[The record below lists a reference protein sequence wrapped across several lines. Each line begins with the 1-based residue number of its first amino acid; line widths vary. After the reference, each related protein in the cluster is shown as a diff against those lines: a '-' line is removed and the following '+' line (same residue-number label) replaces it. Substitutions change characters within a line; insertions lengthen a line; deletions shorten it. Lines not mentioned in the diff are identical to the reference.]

1 MKKLL
6 WDLDGVIR
14 DLHSMIK
21 DWNPQYWDDPLPTG
35 ESIFDYFKKNPNH
48 LTYAEPTEYY
58 KIIPKEIT
66 IITCQPEEWRQYTAK
81 WLKVYCPKANIIYV
95 DKPEDKFV
103 YLKKDDLIIED
114 YPKFKDYS
122 QVVLID
128 RSWNQEVENPYK
140 RIFYPEQLKQFIE
153 VFYNE

>member
-95 DKPEDKFV
+95 DKPEDKFI
-103 YLKKDDLIIED
+103 YLKKDDLIEIIFRQKNEMD
-114 YPKFKDYS
+114 ILKS
-122 QVVLID
+122 QIQQL
-128 RSWNQEVENPYK
+128 EYK
-140 RIFYPEQLKQFIE
+140 MNCYLNST
-153 VFYNE
+153 V